1 MIRSLN
7 TGVLGVKQF
16 QTALDAIGNNLANIN
31 TIAYKSARVDFSD
44 TLAQTLRAP
53 TPDTA
58 VVSGMAGMQLGNGV
72 KVSGIKNDFTQGAIK
87 QTGVKT
93 DLAITGDGFFVVKD
107 PISEEYFVTR
117 AGDFRTDSSGFL
129 VTNEG
134 KRVQGLNQLAPAYD
148 NKTTLGDIKLDKG
161 KYASN
166 KALPSSAIGHSG
178 LTTGTGV
185 VSFNASTGVNVGT
198 DVFTTTAAHNLAP
211 NGMAISFGVIA
222 DTGVATMPT
231 GLSTGATYYLKNLSA
246 NTFELYTDSAMS
258 GANKVDITGTGTGTV
273 YDASIMLDAHG
284 YSNGNE
290 IKFATGTTL
299 PVANPALS
307 SARSYFVRKL
317 DVNHFTLHLTA
328 AAAAAGSAPV
338 IIKEPGSVAQTLIP
352 GAEISTVSIGADG
365 AINMLLTDGTQYERG
380 QIMLQ
385 KFSNP
390 NGLLKQGSNLYGNW
404 ATAGALGSTP
414 GQSIDKTALLKN
426 GLEPGSGGL
435 GRVASGSLELSN
447 VDMAREFSKMITT
460 QRAFQAN
467 ARMIST
473 SDEILKEMM
482 ALKR

>member
-7 TGVLGVKQF
+7 TAVLGVKQF

-31 TIAYKSARVDFSD
+31 TIAYKSARVDFTD

-53 TPDTA
+53 TPDTGMT
-58 VVSGMAGMQLGNGV
+58 SGSSGMQLGNGV
-72 KVSGIKNDFTQGAIK
+72 KVSAIKNEFSQGAIK

-117 AGDFRTDSSGFL
+117 AGDFRTDSAGYL

-161 KYASN
+161 KYASD
-166 KALPSSAIGHSG
+166 KSLPAGAIGHSS
-178 LTTGTGV
+178 LTTDGKV
-185 VSFNASTGVNVGT
+185 VSLSAATGVNIAT
-198 DVFTTTAAHNLAP
+198 DVFTTTVAHNLTP
-211 NGMAISFGVIA
+211 SGMAITFGVIA
-222 DTGVATMPT
+222 DTATAAMPT
-231 GLSTGATYYLKNLSA
+231 GLSTGTSYYLKVLSTT
-246 NTFELYTDSAMS
+246 TFELYTDSAMTA
-258 GANKVDITGTGTGTV
+258 ANKVDITGTGTGTI
-273 YDASIMLDAHG
+273 YDATIMLTAHG

-290 IKFATGTTL
+290 VKFGTGTTL
-299 PVANPALS
+299 PTADPALS
-307 SARSYFVRKL
+307 TARSYFVRKL
-317 DVNHFTLHLTA
+317 DANHFTLHTTA

-338 IIKEPGSVAQTLIP
+338 LIKEPGTVAQTLVP

-380 QIMLQ
+380 RIMLQ

-390 NGLLKQGSNLYGNW
+390 NALLKEGSNLYGNW
-404 ATAGALGSTP
+404 STAGALGSTP
-414 GQSIDKTALLKN
+414 GKSIDKTALLKN
-426 GLEPGSGGL
+426 SLEPGSGGL
-435 GRVASGSLELSN
+435 GRVASGALELSN
-447 VDMAREFSKMITT
+447 VDMAREFSNMIKT

-467 ARMIST
+467 ARMITT

>member
-7 TGVLGVKQF
+7 TAVLGVKQF
-16 QTALDAIGNNLANIN
+16 QTAMDAIGNNLANIN

-53 TPDTA
+53 TPDTG

-72 KVSGIKNDFTQGAIK
+72 KVSGIKNEFTQGAIK

-93 DLAITGDGFFVVKD
+93 DMAVTGDGFFVVKD

-117 AGDFRTDSSGFL
+117 AGDFRTDSDGFL

-161 KYASN
+161 KYALD
-166 KALPSSAIGHSG
+166 KELLASAIGHSG
-178 LTTGTGV
+178 STADGKTA
-185 VSFNASTGVNVGT
+185 SFSASTGVNPTT
-198 DVFTTTAAHNLAP
+198 DIFTTSVAHNYATS
-211 NGMAISFGVIA
+211 GMAISFGVLA
-222 DTGVATMPT
+222 DTGEALMPS
-231 GLSTGATYYLKNLSA
+231 GLSTGGTYYVKVLS
-246 NTFELYTDSAMS
+246 TTTYELYTDSAMTAAS
-258 GANKVDITGTGTGTV
+258 KVDISATGNGDV
-273 YDASIMLDAHG
+273 YDATIMINAHG
-284 YSNGNE
+284 YTNGNE
-290 IKFATGTTL
+290 VKLGSGTTL
-299 PVANPALS
+299 PIASPALS
-307 SARSYFVRKL
+307 SARSYFVRRL
-317 DVNHFTLHLTA
+317 DDNHFTLHLTA
-328 AAAAAGSAPV
+328 AGAAAGSTPV
-338 IIKEPGSVAQTLIP
+338 VIKEPGTTAQMLVP

-380 QIMLQ
+380 QLMLQ

-390 NGLLKQGSNLYGNW
+390 NALLKEGSNLYGNW
-404 ATAGALGSTP
+404 ASAGALGSSS
-414 GQSIDKTALLKN
+414 GVSIDKTALLKN
-426 GLEPGSGGL
+426 SLEPGSGGL
-435 GRVASGSLELSN
+435 GRIASGALELSN

-460 QRAFQAN
+460 QRALQAN
-467 ARMIST
+467 ARMITT